1 MLLSGYRKEIMR
13 PECNPSFQS
22 LHCIA
27 HLDDD
32 VGEVVPYLNAVLGG
46 TQCLRDPPAVSFL
59 HNGRLITVHGRT
71 IAINAIRDEEEA
83 EKILRWLQA
92 TINETWEK
100 RAEITPTW
108 EVPEKP
114 RILDILKLLPKTNC
128 RKCGLATCMVF
139 ATQAAQGL
147 KGASDCPELS
157 PEAAT
162 KLTDYLARFTFEA

>member
-71 IAINAIRDEEEA
+71 IAINAIRDR
-83 EKILRWLQA
+83 K
-92 TINETWEK
+92 TSST
-100 RAEITPTW
+100 RAYY
-108 EVPEKP
+108 
-114 RILDILKLLPKTNC
+114 
-128 RKCGLATCMVF
+128 LATGVELEALREALLVHDVQLQHCSVSELQE
-139 ATQAAQGL
+139 AWRVIEAQEQTA
-147 KGASDCPELS
+147 KGAMRSRRRGVVS
-157 PEAAT
+157 QG
-162 KLTDYLARFTFEA
+162 TDSVRA